1 MISLQLPEHN
11 NDNTLFKKK
20 KFMTILHTIT
30 VAIFSREKK
39 WKVESGFGGRRV
51 GGIKVIEGTSKD
63 SP

>member
-30 VAIFSREKK
+30 VAIFSRGK
-39 WKVESGFGGRRV
+39 WKVVLVAVEWAV
-51 GGIKVIEGTSKD
+51 LKL
-63 SP
+63 

>member
-1 MISLQLPEHN
+1 
-11 NDNTLFKKK
+11 
-20 KFMTILHTIT
+20 MTILHTIT